1 MAWLVPR
8 VQQEGTSQSVGAMT
22 DGIRWTEPIF
32 TYDEMGDTLYVSF
45 APGET
50 ATGIELNESILL
62 RINKAERRAVGITI
76 FNYSYLAQ
84 KTASGLRSLPLSGL
98 VILSAGLQEL
108 VLDILS
114 RPPVTAIL
122 MLSTYSPS
130 AAEHIPIMLLQSEML
145 IAA

>member
-1 MAWLVPR
+1 MS
-8 VQQEGTSQSVGAMT
+8 ES
-22 DGIRWTEPIF
+22 IF
-32 TYDEMGDTLYVSF
+32 TYDEVGDTLYVSF

-98 VILSAGLQEL
+98 ASLSIGLQEL
-108 VLDILS
+108 VLDILAQ
-114 RPPVTAIL
+114 PPVSTIL

-130 AAEHIPIMLLQSEML
+130 AAEHIPITLLQSETL